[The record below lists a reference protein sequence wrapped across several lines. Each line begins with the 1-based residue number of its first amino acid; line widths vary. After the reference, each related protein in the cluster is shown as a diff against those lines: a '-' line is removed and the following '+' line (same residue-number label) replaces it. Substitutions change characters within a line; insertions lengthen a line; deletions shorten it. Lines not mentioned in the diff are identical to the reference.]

1 MLIDT
6 AIAENTAFDDA
17 LKPDNEVT
25 NNAPLEGQH
34 LYQFNYGGGRFEVS
48 DSGVYF
54 VGTDD
59 EGNDKKPLFICS
71 RIDVIGF
78 TSSTSGDNW
87 GRMVSFTDRKHHTK
101 RLPIPATMWQGD
113 GLRLR
118 EMLADMGLD
127 ISSNGASRKLMM
139 DYLATAPAHIQFE
152 SVDKLGWH
160 DGAFVLP
167 DRAISNNPLDYLIYQ
182 SSNPPPPYAQAGT
195 LEEWRE
201 NIAKYASGN
210 SRLLFAVSVAFAA
223 PMMHLAEFRT
233 STGFHIR
240 GGSSSG
246 KSTAMEAAVSVY
258 GKPEHYM
265 KTWRNTAN
273 ALEGTALAHNDGL
286 LALDELSQINPKD
299 LDTVAY
305 MLGNGQKKGRATVTG
320 NSKPVSTWRLLYLSN
335 GEESLAG
342 MLAKAGIKT
351 NAGQEM
357 RFIDIEADAGAGLGC
372 FDTCHGLDGAT
383 LSNTIKGNAGRYFG
397 VVGVLWLQVLVDNKG
412 TANFRTSI
420 EAFKRDALPPTATS
434 QHGRVCDYFGLVAT
448 AGELATQEGL
458 TGWQSG
464 EAWQACKRLFA
475 EWMES
480 FGHGNKE
487 TANIIAH
494 VRGFIE
500 AHGSSRFESV
510 NSEGTERII
519 NRVGFIR
526 YKDDRIEYLI
536 MPEAFKRELCSG
548 YEIKTVENALIEAGI
563 LIKGNDGR
571 SKQKARITALGG
583 LSWVYVIRFNEA
595 D

>member
-6 AIAENTAFDDA
+6 AIAEKTAFDDA
-17 LKPDNEVT
+17 IKPVNEVAT
-25 NNAPLEGQH
+25 NAPLEGQH
-34 LYQFNYGGGRFEVS
+34 LYQFNFGGGRFEVS
-48 DSGVYF
+48 DEGVYF
-54 VGTDD
+54 IGTNDD
-59 EGNDKKPLFICS
+59 GDDKKPLFICS

-78 TSSTSGDNW
+78 TSSTNGDNW
-87 GRMVSFTDRKHHTK
+87 GRMVSFTDRKNRLK

-127 ISSNGASRKLMM
+127 ISSNGTSRKLMM
-139 DYLATAPAHIQFE
+139 DYLASATCTVQFE

-160 DGAFVLP
+160 DRAFVLP
-167 DRAISNNPLDYLIYQ
+167 DRAISNNALDYLIYQ

-201 NIAKYASGN
+201 NMARYASGN
-210 SRLLFAVSVAFAA
+210 SRLLFAISVAFAA

-240 GGSSSG
+240 GSSSSG
-246 KSTAMEAAVSVY
+246 KSTIMEAAVSVY

-265 KTWRNTAN
+265 KTWRNTSN

-299 LDTVAY
+299 LDIVAY
-305 MLGNGQKKGRATVTG
+305 MLGNGQKKGRATITG

-351 NAGQEM
+351 NTGQEM
-357 RFIDIEADAGAGLGC
+357 RFIDIEADAGCGFGC
-372 FDTCHGLDGAT
+372 FDTLHELNGAA
-383 LSNTIKGNAGRYFG
+383 LSNTIKGNAGRYY
-397 VVGVLWLQVLVDNKG
+397 G
-412 TANFRTSI
+412 TAGIAWLNLLVNIRESADFRASI

-448 AGELATQEGL
+448 AGELATEQGL

-464 EAWQACKRLFA
+464 EVWQACKRLFA

-480 FGHGNKE
+480 FGHDNKE
-487 TANIIAH
+487 SSNIIAH

-500 AHGSSRFESV
+500 AHGASRFESI
-510 NSEGTERII
+510 NSDGTERII
-519 NRVGFIR
+519 NRVGFVR
-526 YKDDRIEYLI
+526 HKDNGLEYLI
-536 MPEAFKRELCSG
+536 LPEAFKRELCGG
-548 YEIKTVENALIEAGI
+548 YDVKTVTNALIEAGI

-571 SKQKARITALGG
+571 PKQKARITALGG

>member
-1 MLIDT
+1 MLIDASIT
-6 AIAENTAFDDA
+6 EGKTAFDDA
-17 LKPDNEVT
+17 MTPANEVT
-25 NNAPLEGQH
+25 TNAPLEGQH
-34 LYQFNYGGGRFEVS
+34 LYQFSYGGGRFEVS

-78 TSSTSGDNW
+78 TSSTNGDNW

-152 SVDKLGWH
+152 SVEKLGWH

-210 SRLLFAVSVAFAA
+210 SRLLFAISVAFAA

-240 GGSSSG
+240 GSSSSG
-246 KSTAMEAAVSVY
+246 KSTAMEAAVSVF
-258 GKPEHYM
+258 GQPEKYM

-320 NSKPVSTWRLLYLSN
+320 NTKPVSTWRLLYLSN

-357 RFIDIEADAGAGLGC
+357 RFIDIEADAGAGFGC

-383 LSNTIKGNAGRYFG
+383 LSNTIKGNAGRYYG
-397 VVGVLWLQVLVDNKG
+397 VIGIAWLNLLVDTKG
-412 TANFRTSI
+412 TTDFRVSI
-420 EAFKRDALPPTATS
+420 DAFKRDALPPTATS

-458 TGWQSG
+458 TGWKSG
-464 EAWQACKRLFA
+464 EVWQACKRLFA

-500 AHGSSRFESV
+500 AHGSSRFESIDS
-510 NSEGTERII
+510 NGNERII
-519 NRVGFIR
+519 NRVGFTR
-526 YKDDRIEYLI
+526 VHNEGLEYLF
-536 MPEAFKRELCSG
+536 MPTMFDSELCKGFDKKRVISTLIDAG
-548 YEIKTVENALIEAGI
+548 MLIAGSDGKATQKPRIGALKTT
-563 LIKGNDGR
+563 
-571 SKQKARITALGG
+571 AR
-583 LSWVYVIRFNEA
+583 VYVLRLPH

>member
-1 MLIDT
+1 MLND
-6 AIAENTAFDDA
+6 ASIAELTTFDDA
-17 LKPDNEVT
+17 LTTTNELA
-25 NNAPLEGQH
+25 NKDPLECQH
-34 LYQFNYGGGRFEVS
+34 LYSFGYGGGRFEVS
-48 DSGVYF
+48 DAGVYF

-59 EGNDKKPLFICS
+59 DGNDKKPLFICS
-71 RIDVIGF
+71 RIDVIGY

-87 GRMVSFTDRKHHTK
+87 GRMVEFTDRKRRTK

-139 DYLATAPAHIQFE
+139 DYLATAPAPTQFE
-152 SVDKLGWH
+152 SVEKLGWH
-160 DGAFVLP
+160 DDAFVLP
-167 DRAISNNPLDYLIYQ
+167 NQSISNNPLDYLIYQ

-201 NIAKYASGN
+201 NIAIHASGN
-210 SRLLFAVSVAFAA
+210 SRLLFAISVAFAA
-223 PMMHLAEFRT
+223 PMMHLSGFRT

-240 GGSSSG
+240 GSSSSG

-320 NSKPVSTWRLLYLSN
+320 NAKPVSTWRLLYLSN

-342 MLAKAGIKT
+342 MLAKAGIKA
-351 NAGQEM
+351 NSGQEM

-372 FDTCHGLDGAT
+372 FDTIHGLDGAR
-383 LSNTIKGNAGRYFG
+383 LSNLIKSQAAKFHGTAGIA
-397 VVGVLWLQVLVDNKG
+397 WLRVLVDTKG
-412 TANFRTSI
+412 TTDFRVSI
-420 EAFKRDALPPTATS
+420 DAFKRDALPPTATS

-458 TGWQSG
+458 TGWKSG
-464 EAWQACKRLFA
+464 EVWQACKRLFA
-475 EWMES
+475 EWVET

-487 TANIIAH
+487 AANIISH

-500 AHGSSRFESV
+500 SHGASRFERMDS
-510 NSEGTERII
+510 NGSDRIN

-526 YKDDRIEYLI
+526 EHNEGLEYLF
-536 MPEAFKRELCSG
+536 MPSSFDGELCKGFDKKLVISTLIDAG
-548 YEIKTVENALIEAGI
+548 MLIAGSDGKATQKPRIAALKTT
-563 LIKGNDGR
+563 
-571 SKQKARITALGG
+571 AR
-583 LSWVYVIRFNEA
+583 VYVLRLPH

>member
-1 MLIDT
+1 MLNDT

-17 LKPDNEVT
+17 LTTTNELA
-25 NNAPLEGQH
+25 NKDPLKGQH
-34 LYQFNYGGGRFEVS
+34 LYSFGYGGGRFEVS
-48 DSGVYF
+48 DAGVYF

-59 EGNDKKPLFICS
+59 DGNDKKPLFICS
-71 RIDVIGF
+71 RLDVIGY

-87 GRMVSFTDRKHHTK
+87 GRMVEFTDRKRRTK

-139 DYLATAPAHIQFE
+139 DYLASAPAPTQFE
-152 SVDKLGWH
+152 SVEKLGWH
-160 DGAFVLP
+160 DDAFVLP
-167 DRAISNNPLDYLIYQ
+167 NQSISNNPIDYLIYQ

-201 NIAKYASGN
+201 NIAIHASGN
-210 SRLLFAVSVAFAA
+210 SRLLFAISVAFAA
-223 PMMHLAEFRT
+223 PMMHLSGFRT

-240 GGSSSG
+240 GSSSSG

-320 NSKPVSTWRLLYLSN
+320 NGKPVSTWRLLYLSN

-372 FDTCHGLDGAT
+372 FDACHGLDGAK
-383 LSNTIKGNAGRYFG
+383 LSNVIKANAGKYYGTAGIAWFH
-397 VVGVLWLQVLVDNKG
+397 VLVENKDAMD
-412 TANFRTSI
+412 TRASI
-420 EAFKRDALPPTATS
+420 DAFKREALPPTATS

-448 AGELATQEGL
+448 AGELATQKGL
-458 TGWQSG
+458 TGWKSG
-464 EAWQACKRLFA
+464 EAWLACKRLFT

-487 TANIIAH
+487 AANIISH

-500 AHGSSRFESV
+500 SHGASRFESMDS
-510 NSEGTERII
+510 NGSERIN

-526 YKDDRIEYLI
+526 EHNEGLEYLF
-536 MPEAFKRELCSG
+536 MPSSFDG
-548 YEIKTVENALIEAGI
+548 EICKGFDKKLVISTLIDAGMLIAGSDGKATQKPRIGALKTT
-563 LIKGNDGR
+563 
-571 SKQKARITALGG
+571 AR
-583 LSWVYVIRFNEA
+583 VYVLRLPH

>member
-1 MLIDT
+1 MLNDT
-6 AIAENTAFDDA
+6 AIAEKTAFDDA
-17 LKPDNEVT
+17 LTTTNEVT

-34 LYQFNYGGGRFEVS
+34 LYSFGYASGRFETS
-48 DSGVYF
+48 DAGVYF
-54 VGTDD
+54 VGKDD
-59 EGNDKKPLFICS
+59 DGNDKKPLFICS
-71 RIDVIGF
+71 RIDVIGY

-87 GRMVSFTDRKHHTK
+87 GRMVEFTDRKHRTK

-139 DYLATAPAHIQFE
+139 DYLATAPAPIQFE

-160 DGAFVLP
+160 DNAFVLP
-167 DRAISNNPLDYLIYQ
+167 NQSISNSPIDYLIYQ
-182 SSNPPPPYAQAGT
+182 SSNPPPPYVQAGT
-195 LEEWRE
+195 LEEWQEHVSR
-201 NIAKYASGN
+201 YATGN
-210 SRLLFAVSVAFAA
+210 SRLLFAISVAFAA
-223 PMMHLAEFRT
+223 PMMHLAGFRT

-240 GGSSSG
+240 GSSSSG

-299 LDTVAY
+299 LDAVAY

-357 RFIDIEADAGAGLGC
+357 RFIDIEADAGAGFGC

-383 LSNTIKGNAGRYFG
+383 LSNIIKCNAGRCYG
-397 VVGVLWLQVLVDNKG
+397 VVGVAWLNLLVDTKG
-412 TANFRTSI
+412 TTDFRVSI
-420 EAFKRDALPPTATS
+420 DVFKRDALPPTATS

-458 TGWQSG
+458 TGWKSG
-464 EAWQACKRLFA
+464 EVWQACKRLFA

-548 YEIKTVENALIEAGI
+548 YDIKTVENALIEEGI

>member
-17 LKPDNEVT
+17 LKPANEVT
-25 NNAPLEGQH
+25 TNAPLEGQH
-34 LYQFNYGGGRFEVS
+34 LYQFSYGGGRFEVS
-48 DSGVYF
+48 DAGVYF

-78 TSSTSGDNW
+78 TSSTNGDNW

-127 ISSNGASRKLMM
+127 ISSNGTSRKLMM

-210 SRLLFAVSVAFAA
+210 SRLLFAISVAFAA

-240 GGSSSG
+240 GSSSSG
-246 KSTAMEAAVSVY
+246 KSTAMEAAVSIF
-258 GKPEHYM
+258 GQPEKYM

-320 NSKPVSTWRLLYLSN
+320 NTKPVSTWRLLYLSN

-357 RFIDIEADAGAGLGC
+357 RFIDIEADAGAGFGC

-383 LSNTIKGNAGRYFG
+383 LSNIIKGNAGRYYG
-397 VVGVLWLQVLVDNKG
+397 AVGIAWLNVLVEHKDDMNVRASIRLFCAEVLPDN
-412 TANFRTSI
+412 
-420 EAFKRDALPPTATS
+420 ATS
-434 QHGRVCDYFGLVAT
+434 QHRRVCDYFGLIAV
-448 AGELATQEGL
+448 AGELATDQGL
-458 TGWQSG
+458 TGWQSK
-464 EAWQACKRLFA
+464 EAWNACSRLFT

-480 FGHGNKE
+480 FGTGNKE

-510 NSEGTERII
+510 NSEGSERII

-548 YEIKTVENALIEAGI
+548 YDIKTVENALIEASI